1 MSRAAYAALQIFP
14 VFLYH
19 TLAYALILLGA
30 YALIEDGQV
39 VNDACGK
46 AFHLF
51 KFCGLNLC
59 LWTFACLSYCLW
71 KGGGEG
77 ARARA
82 MVLTILYSAF
92 TVWGCLLWQ
101 ELSRACTEVFNKQ
114 FRVIFTFHHAA
125 TFMDGVAAVMFF
137 VHEMWLGKYV
147 GADLTIMA
155 EVHHRM
161 NPVYLPDR
169 VAMKPGDQGYPA
181 TMPAQ
186 SPPGVPGDLNP
197 ALTYEY
203 EKIMQN
209 NTSSSSTLPITT
221 P

>member
-1 MSRAAYAALQIFP
+1 MGNTFGAPSRARWGTGASRCGYQRPHPFLTSDEAKTSPRGGMSRAAYAALQIFP

-51 KFCGLNLC
+51 KFCGLNLF

-137 VHEMWLGKYV
+137 
-147 GADLTIMA
+147 
-155 EVHHRM
+155 
-161 NPVYLPDR
+161 
-169 VAMKPGDQGYPA
+169 
-181 TMPAQ
+181 
-186 SPPGVPGDLNP
+186 
-197 ALTYEY
+197 
-203 EKIMQN
+203 
-209 NTSSSSTLPITT
+209 
-221 P
+221 